1 MLTGKTALVAG
12 ASRGIGLAIA
22 RALSEAGANTIV
34 ASRSLEKLQPI
45 ANELRGTALELDL
58 TSADSVR
65 RCAEQAGPVDILVNV
80 AGIHKPG
87 DYRGIAPGLDKA
99 FVNASGG
106 IGIVTAKSDSTAT
119 ADCGIDRV

>member
-1 MLTGKTALVAG
+1 MATAGNSISLTTTLITLFDPSVDGRAASFSVTNRIGSAG
-12 ASRGIGLAIA
+12 
-22 RALSEAGANTIV
+22 NV
-34 ASRSLEKLQPI
+34 
-45 ANELRGTALELDL
+45 
-58 TSADSVR
+58 
-65 RCAEQAGPVDILVNV
+65 LVNV

-99 FVNASGG
+99 FVNASIG